1 MKRTHYA
8 GFYSSHGVVVNSIA
22 TLCVKISLRSKPPLV
37 VTVSLSM
44 NQISAAALDRMATML
59 QQRAQCVV
67 RTSRYIT
74 NCGWHKIVAP

>member
-22 TLCVKISLRSKPPLV
+22 TLCVKN
-37 VTVSLSM
+37 SLSM
-44 NQISAAALDRMATML
+44 NQICAAALDRMATML
-59 QQRAQCVV
+59 QQHAQCVV
-67 RTSRYIT
+67 RTSRYIV